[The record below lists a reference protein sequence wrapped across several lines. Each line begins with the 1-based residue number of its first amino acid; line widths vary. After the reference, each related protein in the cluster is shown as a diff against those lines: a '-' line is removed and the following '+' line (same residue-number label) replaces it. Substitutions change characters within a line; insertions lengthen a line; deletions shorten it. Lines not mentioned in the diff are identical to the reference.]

1 MIKLRFS
8 VLHRLN
14 NSILW
19 IAALSIFFMVFGRLA
34 LHNFEPSYFILA
46 GAENINKD
54 QLPDSSIYLF
64 DHQGYDGQYFYRYA
78 INPWSI
84 RQDEY
89 GIHVDSPNYRKQRIV
104 YPLLVWALSFG
115 QVEAIP
121 LLMILVNMAALFW
134 IVFIG
139 RKLLRTFNLPDF
151 YALFPLLFSGL
162 LFALS
167 RNLSEVVESAFLI
180 TALYFG
186 VQRKMGLY
194 ALFATITVLTKETSL
209 LLFAPL
215 SFLILW
221 EGTRKTTHFKSW
233 LNDLIFSGYPLF
245 FFLVWKFF
253 VKKSLLSPTF
263 FNGGENFSST
273 PFQGLYQGWLKTT
286 DLSGWVGWPE
296 AIIWHLSVIWI
307 FFLGFCVLKELTQ
320 SPYQSKTIWLGF
332 SSLFWLV
339 VSLFF
344 THKIWEDDWS
354 FMRVFASF
362 SLISIFFLFFRRAKL
377 PKAFLLL
384 TCLLFCLNLVRI
396 WVNQ

>member
-1 MIKLRFS
+1 MSKLRS
-8 VLHRLN
+8 SILAQLNLHV
-14 NSILW
+14 LW
-19 IAALSIFFMVFGRLA
+19 IAALSIFLMVFGRLA
-34 LHNFEPSYFILA
+34 MHNFEPSYFILA
-46 GAENINKD
+46 GAENIDKD
-54 QLPDSSIYLF
+54 QLPDSTIYLF

-121 LLMILVNMAALFW
+121 VVMILVNMLALFS
-134 IVFIG
+134 IVLIG
-139 RKLLRTFNLPDF
+139 RKLLRKFNLPDF
-151 YALFPLLFSGL
+151 YALLPLFFSGL

-186 VQRKMGLY
+186 VQRKMGKY

-209 LLFAPL
+209 FLFAPF

-221 EGTRKTTHFKSW
+221 EGTRKTTSLKTWF
-233 LNDLIFSGYPLF
+233 NDLVFSGYPLF

-263 FNGGENFSST
+263 FNGGENFSII
-273 PFQGLYQGWLKTT
+273 PFQGMYNGWLKNI

-296 AIIWHLSVIWI
+296 AIIWHLSVCWI
-307 FFLGFCVLKELTQ
+307 FYLGFLVIRALMQT
-320 SPYQSKTIWLGF
+320 PHNSKTIWLGF
-332 SSLFWLV
+332 SSIFWLLI
-339 VSLFF
+339 STFF

-362 SLISIFFLFFRRAKL
+362 SIISIFFLFFRRAKL